1 MSTATN
7 QSEANV
13 DQQEIR
19 KFDELASRWW
29 DPEGEFKPLHR
40 LNPLRTRYVAE
51 RANLQG
57 AKAVDVGCGGGLLS
71 EALAKNGAEV
81 TGIDMA
87 PGPLAVARLHQH
99 KSELGDIRY
108 LLNNAESLAAEEPGC
123 FDVVTCMEVMEHV
136 PDPASLITA
145 CTELTKPGGNL
156 FFSTLNRTPKGF
168 LLGIVGAEYVMNMLP
183 KGTHEY
189 EKFIRPSELRRWA
202 VDAGLEFVDICG
214 ITYQPLNGQFRLSDD
229 VDVNYLM
236 HFTKPA

>member
-214 ITYQPLNGQFRLSDD
+214 ITQPLNGQFRLSDD